1 MGHITAEAKEQI
13 VKKALGQGVKS
24 LKEIATLNNI
34 GYSTLGRWLRAYR
47 ASSSA
52 TGDSR
57 PQSRR
62 KDISRAEKLGH
73 LLSTASL
80 DEARLGAY
88 CRGQGLH
95 SVELAQWKEEF
106 VMSELPDENQEKQK
120 SEMKTL
126 KAENQALK
134 RELHRKDKAL
144 AEAAA
149 LLIMK
154 KKADL
159 IWGDLEDD

>member
-13 VKKALGQGVKS
+13 VKKALGQGIGS

-34 GYSTLGRWLRAYR
+34 GYSTLGRWLKAYR

-57 PQSRR
+57 PQSR
-62 KDISRAEKLGH
+62 KNISRAEKLGH

-80 DEARLGAY
+80 DDASLGAY
-88 CRGQGLH
+88 CRGQGLY
-95 SVELAQWKEEF
+95 SVELARWKEEF
-106 VMSELPDENQEKQK
+106 VMSESADENQERQK
-120 SEMKTL
+120 SEL
-126 KAENQALK
+126 KALKSENQALK
-134 RELHRKDKAL
+134 RDLYRKDKAL
-144 AEAAA
+144 AEASA

-159 IWGDLEDD
+159 IWGDLEED

>member
-1 MGHITAEAKEQI
+1 MGHLTAEAKEQI

-47 ASSSA
+47 TPSTSLGNP
-52 TGDSR
+52 TR
-57 PQSRR
+57 QNI

-106 VMSELPDENQEKQK
+106 VMSESPDENQEKQK
-120 SEMKTL
+120 SEMKAL
-126 KAENQALK
+126 KAEIQSLK
-134 RELHRKDKAL
+134 RDLHRKDKAL

>member
-1 MGHITAEAKEQI
+1 MVHITAEAKEQI
-13 VKKALGQGVKS
+13 VKKALGEGIGT
-24 LKEIATLNNI
+24 LKEVAKLNNI

-52 TGDSR
+52 RVDSR
-57 PQSRR
+57 PQSR
-62 KDISRAEKLGH
+62 KAISRSEKLGH

-80 DEARLGAY
+80 DEAGLGAY
-88 CRGQGLH
+88 CRGQGLY

-106 VMSELPDENQEKQK
+106 MMSESPDENQEKQK
-120 SEMKTL
+120 SEL
-126 KAENQALK
+126 KALRAENQALK
-134 RELHRKDKAL
+134 RDLHRKDKAL
-144 AEAAA
+144 AEASA

-159 IWGDLEDD
+159 IWGDLEED